1 MAAET
6 AVRPDHAAILELV
19 APGSRVLDLGCGEGE
34 LLALLAERRG
44 VRGQGV
50 ELDDEAIYRCVG
62 RGLPVCHGDIDS
74 GLPDYPDDAFDY
86 VILNKSIQEAKHV
99 TGVLRESLRVGRRAI
114 VGFPNFA
121 HWAGRWSLGV
131 RGRAPM
137 TPSLPYAWHDTPNR
151 RFFSVRDFTDYCREE
166 GIPVLDA
173 RFVGR
178 GGARVRRLPNL
189 RALDAIF
196 LLGRR

>member
-1 MAAET
+1 VATE
-6 AVRPDHAAILELV
+6 AVRADHAAILELV
-19 APGSRVLDLGCGEGE
+19 EPGWRVLDLGCGDGA

-44 VRGQGV
+44 VRGQGI
-50 ELDDEAIYRCVG
+50 ELDDEAVYRCVG

-74 GLPDYPDDAFDY
+74 GLPDYPDDAFDC
-86 VILNKSIQEAKHV
+86 VILNKSIQEARNV
-99 TGVLRESLRVGRRAI
+99 STVLREALRVARRAI

-151 RFFSVRDFTDYCREE
+151 RFFTVLDFTDYCRER
-166 GIPVLDA
+166 GLPVLDA

-178 GGARVRRLPNL
+178 GGGRVRLLPNL
-189 RALDAIF
+189 FALDAVF